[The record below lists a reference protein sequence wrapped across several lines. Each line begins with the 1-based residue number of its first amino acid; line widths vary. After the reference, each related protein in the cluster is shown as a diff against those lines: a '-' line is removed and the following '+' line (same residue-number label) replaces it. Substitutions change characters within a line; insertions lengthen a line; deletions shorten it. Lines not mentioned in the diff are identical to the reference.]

1 LCIGFVIITGRLED
15 ILITAEGKH
24 IAPVR
29 LEQRIKDELLMISHC
44 LVIGDKKNFLT
55 MLVTLKC
62 KFDDEGTPTDDLS
75 EIAIAECVKIDSAA
89 KTVSDAC
96 VCPRVRQY
104 IRNGMQKVNETA
116 ESQAEKIQNFDVL
129 YEDFSIPGG
138 ELTHS
143 IKVRRAE
150 VLRKCSD
157 VIDQLYDS

>member
-1 LCIGFVIITGRLED
+1 MGAV
-15 ILITAEGKH
+15 H
-24 IAPVR
+24 Y
-29 LEQRIKDELLMISHC
+29 Q
-44 LVIGDKKNFLT
+44 
-55 MLVTLKC
+55 
-62 KFDDEGTPTDDLS
+62 FDDEGTPTDDLS